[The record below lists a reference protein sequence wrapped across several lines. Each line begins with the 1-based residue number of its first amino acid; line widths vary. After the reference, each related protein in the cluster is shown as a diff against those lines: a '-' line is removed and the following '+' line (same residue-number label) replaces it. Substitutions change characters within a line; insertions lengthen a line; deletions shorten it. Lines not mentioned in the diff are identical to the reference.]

1 MTEQRGQ
8 GCWCGSGMM
17 MIFRVLVGGR
27 TYKSCPRCSR
37 WRLLQ
42 VAGIW
47 DTIAVE
53 GLVVEKEEA

>member
-1 MTEQRGQ
+1 
-8 GCWCGSGMM
+8 MM